1 MIKFKKPRLSV
12 YDLKSKIY
20 IFDFEFLTWTFSIMY
35 DSYTDWNRLIEAKI
49 SSTYK
54 KIVNSKK
61 ELKVYLKT
69 VKDLILEHKDKEN
82 DSKFKTLKK
91 KIVNKVNWFLDYYV
105 TPYKVKVTKSL
116 SFTFNYMWSN
126 IWSAASFFFSSF
138 SKLRYAW
145 LYLKNTRSNYYG
157 SFYYTG
163 AIHKFKEPEN
173 LSELNSD
180 HNPGFVKL
188 APNKKHRLP
197 YKLHPYVSY
206 AASPYCYVAGTCSS
220 GSLGF
225 RKKARR
231 SKDVFKNMK
240 DYFSV
245 FFVYYFSFY
254 KIDFLFFRLNGLY
267 RILKFFKKQ
276 IFKQFKDN
284 FYNLKKVYKKS
295 LVLKKTIEIYE
306 NNRDA
311 YPSLLNNLVAL
322 MGGHDISKPIPE
334 DLETK
339 EYLAKS
345 MSESD
350 NKFNI
355 KKSRLRRM
363 IMKILY
369 YTSKFPK
376 FIYIL
381 DTTTYPFNGCRRVR
395 HYKK

>member
-1 MIKFKKPRLSV
+1 MIKFEKPRISIYELKREILTI
-12 YDLKSKIY
+12 DL
-20 IFDFEFLTWTFSIMY
+20 EFLAWTFSLMY
-35 DSYTDWNRLIEAKI
+35 DSFFELHNLLEPKIYKFYEKLVNAK
-49 SSTYK
+49 K
-54 KIVNSKK
+54 Q
-61 ELKVYLKT
+61 LKVHLKNAKN
-69 VKDLILEHKDKEN
+69 VFLEHKKN
-82 DSKFKTLKK
+82 KFLKLKNLKTKY
-91 KIVNKVNWFLDYYV
+91 INKATWFLDYYMI
-105 TPYKVKVTKSL
+105 PYKIKTSKP
-116 SFTFNYMWSN
+116 SFFNFNYMWST
-126 IWSAASFFFSSF
+126 IWGAASFFFSSF

-145 LYLKNTRSNYYG
+145 IFLKNTRSNFFG
-157 SFYYTG
+157 NFYYTG

-180 HNPGFVKL
+180 HNPYFAKL
-188 APNKKHRLP
+188 APKKKHRIP

-206 AASPYCYVAGTCSS
+206 AASPYCYVAATCSS

-231 SKDVFKNMK
+231 SKDVIKIMT
-240 DYFSV
+240 DYFNV

-267 RILKFFKKQ
+267 RMLKFFKKQ

-284 FYNLKKVYKKS
+284 FYNLKKIYKKS
-295 LVLKKTIEIYE
+295 LSLKKTIEIYDY
-306 NNRDA
+306 NRDA
-311 YPSLLNNLVAL
+311 YPSLLTNLVAL

-350 NKFNI
+350 SKFNI
-355 KKSRLRRM
+355 KKSRLRKM
-363 IMKILY
+363 VMKILY

-376 FIYIL
+376 FIYII